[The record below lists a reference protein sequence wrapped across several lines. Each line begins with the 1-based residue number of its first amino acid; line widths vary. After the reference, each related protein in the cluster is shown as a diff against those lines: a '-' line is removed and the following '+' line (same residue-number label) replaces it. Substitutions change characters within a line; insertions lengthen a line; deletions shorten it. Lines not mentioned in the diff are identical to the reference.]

1 MSRPTPPASRR
12 RPPAAPCADRLAPR
26 ANLHALGAIL
36 LWASLASLGVALK
49 HVPPFLLT
57 GLALVIG
64 SVPAWPLVRQWRV
77 PLPIAD

>member
-1 MSRPTPPASRR
+1 MHP
-12 RPPAAPCADRLAPR
+12 
-26 ANLHALGAIL
+26 NLYALGAIA

-64 SVPAWPLVRQWRV
+64 SVPATAAPMMRAAASAMLAVNARPVTSTSRLVDASGV
-77 PLPIAD
+77 I